1 MTTRNH
7 GTAGVHHQ
15 SSSSSSSQWL
25 ATLVSLSVA
34 AFAVIRLSDWRTQAR
49 SAPAGGT
56 LPVILYES
64 GYDSNLVP
72 LKDRSFAEAASSGVG
87 LSSPPP
93 PRWLVVEKESGGG
106 SSGTIDDD
114 ITRDDVCSDYLTNFL
129 NGTTDSKDICQAMYK
144 AWQGAD
150 CKDHVGNIILA
161 GTAPVDSSSASTS
174 FFSTVTTAS
183 PVVLQKN
190 HSGGGANHSAT
201 DDALIDDAFEKWQCC
216 SFIGEYYGKH
226 CQQQSPLDAHKLL
239 GIVVVLIICGGVK
252 SLLRIANVQWIPD
265 AGACIV
271 VGALVGGVLRLAQTN
286 LGDKILAFNNDLFL
300 QIMLPPI
307 VFEAALSIEKRAF
320 RRDLFPI
327 LTFAVVGT

>member
-1 MTTRNH
+1 MATTRNH
-7 GTAGVHHQ
+7 GAAAGVQ
-15 SSSSSSSQWL
+15 SSWL

-34 AFAVIRLSDWRTQAR
+34 AFAVIRLSDWRTETRR
-49 SAPAGGT
+49 SHGYVPGVAPQGTSYEGGDRPSD
-56 LPVILYES
+56 LRPPLDFPFADASLS
-64 GYDSNLVP
+64 GPYLQQQS
-72 LKDRSFAEAASSGVG
+72 
-87 LSSPPP
+87 P
-93 PRWLVVEKESGGG
+93 PRWLMVDKDAGGA
-106 SSGTIDDD
+106 SGTIDDD

-150 CKDHVGNIILA
+150 CKDHVGNLVVID
-161 GTAPVDSSSASTS
+161 APADLLWSSSLSAALSST
-174 FFSTVTTAS
+174 
-183 PVVLQKN
+183 LQKN
-190 HSGGGANHSAT
+190 HSGGGANHSAS

-216 SFIGEYYGKH
+216 SVIGEYYGKH

-239 GIVVVLIICGGVK
+239 GIVLVLIICGGVK
-252 SLLRIANVQWIPD
+252 SLLRIANIQWIPD

-271 VGALVGGVLRLAQTN
+271 VGALVGGALRLAQTN

>member
-7 GTAGVHHQ
+7 GTAGVHQ
-15 SSSSSSSQWL
+15 SSSSSSQWL

-34 AFAVIRLSDWRTQAR
+34 AFAVIRLSDWRTQTR
-49 SAPAGGT
+49 SAMAGGT
-56 LPVILYES
+56 HPVTSYES
-64 GYDSNLVP
+64 GYDHSNLAP
-72 LKDRSFAEAASSGVG
+72 LKDRSFAEAASSGG
-87 LSSPPP
+87 GISSLPP
-93 PRWLVVEKESGGG
+93 PRWLIVEKESGGG
-106 SSGTIDDD
+106 SSSGAIDDD

-150 CKDHVGNIILA
+150 CKDHNGNIIIA
-161 GTAPVDSSSASTS
+161 STSPVDSSSASAPAS
-174 FFSTVTTAS
+174 FFSTFTLATV
-183 PVVLQKN
+183 QKN
-190 HSGGGANHSAT
+190 HSGGGANRSAT